1 MRKWHRWIT
10 VVIGIF
16 MLFIALTGVGS
27 HFAAI
32 YARGS
37 LFESEERTAPPP
49 ASASAP
55 AAGSSTT
62 ATPSAAAKA
71 PAPNPARKLVGLMHH
86 LHSGEYFGPVGTIIS
101 ILAGFALIFFAISGM
116 WMYLQ
121 MYLNRRGRGRGEIFW
136 K

>member
-10 VVIGIF
+10 VVIGLF

-37 LFESEERTAPPP
+37 LFESEERAAPPP

-55 AAGSSTT
+55 AAGSSTA
-62 ATPSAAAKA
+62 ATPPAAAKA

-101 ILAGFALIFFAISGM
+101 ILAGFALIFFSISGM